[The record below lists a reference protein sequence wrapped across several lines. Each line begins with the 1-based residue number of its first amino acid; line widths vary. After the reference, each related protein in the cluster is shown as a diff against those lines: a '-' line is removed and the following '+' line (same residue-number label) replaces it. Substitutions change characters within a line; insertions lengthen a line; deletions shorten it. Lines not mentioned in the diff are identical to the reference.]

1 MTLNVFC
8 SGVSTQPRSSDQI
21 ASALSGDYKRAF
33 NNHLKTLSLNLV
45 GLNLEKLGSV
55 LEESEWSGRYK
66 VKQSWGVGGLLE
78 EKHAYVQS
86 MLMYLSINVV
96 ETPELLV
103 ITKAYN

>member
-1 MTLNVFC
+1 MIREIQ
-8 SGVSTQPRSSDQI
+8 SQ
-21 ASALSGDYKRAF
+21 A
-33 NNHLKTLSLNLV
+33 
-45 GLNLEKLGSV
+45 KLG
-55 LEESEWSGRYK
+55 GGG
-66 VKQSWGVGGLLE
+66 GVLLE

>member
-1 MTLNVFC
+1 MIREIQ
-8 SGVSTQPRSSDQI
+8 SQ
-21 ASALSGDYKRAF
+21 A
-33 NNHLKTLSLNLV
+33 
-45 GLNLEKLGSV
+45 KLG
-55 LEESEWSGRYK
+55 
-66 VKQSWGVGGLLE
+66 GGWLLE

>member
-1 MTLNVFC
+1 MNDQGDTK
-8 SGVSTQPRSSDQI
+8 SSK
-21 ASALSGDYKRAF
+21 AG
-33 NNHLKTLSLNLV
+33 
-45 GLNLEKLGSV
+45 
-55 LEESEWSGRYK
+55 
-66 VKQSWGVGGLLE
+66 GGLLE

>member
-1 MTLNVFC
+1 MIREIQ
-8 SGVSTQPRSSDQI
+8 SQ
-21 ASALSGDYKRAF
+21 A
-33 NNHLKTLSLNLV
+33 
-45 GLNLEKLGSV
+45 KLG
-55 LEESEWSGRYK
+55 G
-66 VKQSWGVGGLLE
+66 GVLE

>member
-1 MTLNVFC
+1 MIREI
-8 SGVSTQPRSSDQI
+8 QR
-21 ASALSGDYKRAF
+21 
-33 NNHLKTLSLNLV
+33 
-45 GLNLEKLGSV
+45 
-55 LEESEWSGRYK
+55 
-66 VKQSWGVGGLLE
+66 LLE